1 METTDMKLS
10 DRFFKNRVKPIVI
23 TQFILIIPMIVFIF
37 LSFTIYPVNFFY
49 SGFVQIMLAISMF
62 LAGIE
67 QYILKKKGWSI
78 SFFIVSVF
86 LILVAVQSFYVST
99 LKR

>member
-1 METTDMKLS
+1 
-10 DRFFKNRVKPIVI
+10 
-23 TQFILIIPMIVFIF
+23 
-37 LSFTIYPVNFFY
+37 
-49 SGFVQIMLAISMF
+49 MF

>member
-1 METTDMKLS
+1 MKLS

-23 TQFILIIPMIVFIF
+23 TQFILIIPMIIFIF
-37 LSFTIYPVNFFY
+37 FSLTTYPVNFFY
-49 SGFVQIMLAISMF
+49 SGFVQIILAISMF
-62 LAGIE
+62 LTGIE
-67 QYILKKKGWSI
+67 QYILKKKGLSI
-78 SFFIVSVF
+78 SFFIISAF

>member
-1 METTDMKLS
+1 MKLS

-23 TQFILIIPMIVFIF
+23 TQFILIFPMIVFIF
-37 LSFTIYPVNFFY
+37 LSFTTYPVNFFY
-49 SGFVQIMLAISMF
+49 AGFVQIILAISMF
-62 LAGIE
+62 LMGIE
-67 QYILKKKGWSI
+67 QYILKKKVWSI
-78 SFFIVSVF
+78 SFFILSVF